1 MVRLAQQLTLA
12 STFCFAVSD
21 LSLGQSASS
30 SESAPQLKMGT
41 FTQALYDEVKQRGW
55 TVDLPANSA
64 SGA

>member
-12 STFCFAVSD
+12 STPCFAVAD

-41 FTQALYDEVKQRGW
+41 FTQALYDEAKQRG
-55 TVDLPANSA
+55 
-64 SGA
+64 